1 MSEHDQITEFVE
13 HLTRYDGYPPFSD
26 AKLPLERERGSVVI
40 VTEQDSVVGMGA
52 VASHR
57 QNDGSMHL
65 ELETAV
71 RPVMRFPAFEG
82 AVLDG
87 SLPLVEGSAS
97 FSVWSNR
104 STLDSALV
112 ERGFRITRV
121 LDFLV
126 VSFPLSP
133 ERQTP
138 GTETSIRTFRPEDI
152 DGIISVNRAAFID
165 HTEAASLNTAAFAGY
180 MSEPWFDADG
190 LFIADRDG
198 CAGFCWTKVH
208 DNGDGEIFRIAVAP
222 DHRGSGIGIALLRAG
237 FDYLADR
244 QDVTR
249 GVLWVDRSNSDAMGL
264 YTSIGMER
272 ERSIREFR
280 TA

>member
-1 MSEHDQITEFVE
+1 MSEHDQIVDFIQ
-13 HLTRYDGYPPFSD
+13 HLASYDGYPPFSD
-26 AKLPLERERGSVVI
+26 AKLPLDRESGSVVV

-52 VASHR
+52 VGSHR

-65 ELETAV
+65 EVETAV

-82 AVLDG
+82 SVLDA
-87 SLPLVEGSAS
+87 SLPLVQGAAS

-104 STLDSALV
+104 SSLDTALI
-112 ERGFRITRV
+112 ERGFHITRV

-126 VSFPLSP
+126 VEFPLSL
-133 ERQTP
+133 EAQRP
-138 GTETSIRTFRPEDI
+138 GTKTSIRTFRPEDI

-165 HTEAASLNTAAFAGY
+165 HTEAASLNASVFAGY

-190 LFIADRDG
+190 LFIADGDG

-222 DHRGSGIGIALLRAG
+222 DHRGSGIGFALLKAG
-237 FDYLADR
+237 FDYLACR

-249 GVLWVDRSNSDAMGL
+249 GVLWVDRSNTDAMGL
-264 YTSIGMER
+264 YTSFGMER

-280 TA
+280 SA